1 VDTLIWTL
9 LLVVPYAILTTAGVL
24 LWRRWRSAATGMIAL
39 GFAATLLSLASGL
52 FATYKTHAAL
62 AELTS
67 APRAHQDTYFIV
79 AHYHRFP
86 LLTLGLLG
94 AVVRPLNFTVRRSG
108 TPRWVRL
115 VSLPWD
121 SSLGWLSFRSYC
133 GGLPYFI
140 QPWGSTA
147 ATS

>member
-1 VDTLIWTL
+1 
-9 LLVVPYAILTTAGVL
+9 VVCL
-24 LWRRWRSAATGMIAL
+24 
-39 GFAATLLSLASGL
+39 
-52 FATYKTHAAL
+52 
-62 AELTS
+62 
-67 APRAHQDTYFIV
+67 APRAPGDSVRPRRLF
-79 AHYHRFP
+79 
-86 LLTLGLLG
+86 G